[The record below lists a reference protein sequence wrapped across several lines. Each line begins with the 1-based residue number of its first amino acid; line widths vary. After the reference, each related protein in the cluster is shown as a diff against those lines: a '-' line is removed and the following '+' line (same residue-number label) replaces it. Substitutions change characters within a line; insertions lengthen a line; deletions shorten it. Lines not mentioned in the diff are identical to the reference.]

1 MKKTKLCNLIALS
14 LCATCCFAAGT
25 ALTACGGSDGDRIY
39 FVEEEKKKG
48 PQFLAGAL
56 ADIKVNDTIVLT
68 EYVEYVNNGNYSLT
82 ITDEKGNVQDLTN
95 EIVWFAAEA
104 GKYELTYKIHSGAK
118 KGTST
123 FVFNVTYPEL
133 TWEFS
138 LQNLPYNFG
147 QTLIFEDYFNDMN
160 IYASLENW
168 EVMMD
173 CVEVDGETIDLSDVT
188 EYTFNSMSDHT
199 LKFHIESPDGQRCDG
214 REVIS
219 MKYIDQAYLDYL
231 QNELNISIYGDL
243 YVEDGNY
250 TMIEG
255 SYCNGNN
262 VWLRRENGPHNL
274 PYIAYNGDYGIG
286 DYIKVDFTGKNMP
299 LMSFFR
305 DEYSKSIFDGT
316 KGIVVTG
323 GFTNNNGE
331 YLHQDLSSRVTMYG
345 PYMLHEYDRGA
356 EDTTT
361 LGDALSGSFE
371 SPALGSFNS
380 LKDGTRYRM
389 IAGFTGIRQGK
400 ANKLGTTTLVDTL
413 FLDFQCVIINLD
425 TKEIFS
431 KFALKTYGIQA
442 LGFEEIPVLTE
453 DNPFLK
459 GNIVLYGQHGRRTT
473 FDKIYPIVKGEGKSF
488 DELFA
493 EDLKL
498 SEFKKDAK
506 TFIVADGTPINAS
519 DYVDTTK
526 EGYVFYYKDEAG
538 NRYDVTGE
546 SFTITT
552 AGNYTF
558 CYSDGV
564 NLVASLNVF
573 VGSFSDE
580 VMAWIKEDKLNFY
593 GVEEITDD
601 HGFTLK
607 AGTILDGANYTGPN
621 AGNKVDQ
628 GYLAIDGEYGLG
640 DYIALD
646 FTGKNMPE
654 IAFFAKNY
662 NNSMYSQDGG
672 KHGILVAS
680 GITDWDGKVKTDLL
694 NGSKQVT
701 FDSPFMTQNIVDTW
715 FLKNIVQNSK
725 LGRANLED
733 GKHYRVV
740 MGFDAGSSHGAG
752 GITLRWAL
760 YDRDTETLLETQFI
774 ETWNFFTGSVDRVN
788 KMTHAD
794 LVGSIVLYGKFG
806 TTCTVDKVVGVCQDT
821 TLDGACSAF
830 DI

>member
-1 MKKTKLCNLIALS
+1 MKKTRLRNLITLS
-14 LCATCCFAAGT
+14 LCAAFCFAAGT
-25 ALTACGGSDGDRIY
+25 ALTACGDNGGDRIY

-48 PQFLAGAL
+48 PQFLEGAL
-56 ADIKVNDTIVLT
+56 ADIKVNDTVVLT
-68 EYVEYVNNGNYSLT
+68 EYVEYVSNAKYSLT
-82 ITDEKGNVQDLTN
+82 MTDEKGNVQDLTN
-95 EIVWFAAEA
+95 EIVWFVNEA
-104 GKYELTYKIHSGAK
+104 GKYELTYTINSGAK
-118 KGTST
+118 KGTSKFT
-123 FVFNVTYPEL
+123 FNVTYPEL

-160 IYASLENW
+160 IYASLESW

-173 CVEVDGETIDLSDVT
+173 SVEVDGEEIDLSDAT

-219 MKYIDQAYLDYL
+219 MKYVDQEYLDYL
-231 QNELNISIYGDL
+231 QNELNMSIYGDL
-243 YVEDGNY
+243 YVKDGGY

-286 DYIKVDFTGKNMP
+286 DFVKVDFTGKNMP

-305 DEYSKSIFDGT
+305 DEYSKSVFDGT

-323 GFTNNNGE
+323 GFSNNNGE
-331 YLHQDLSSRVTMYG
+331 SLHDELSSRVTMYG
-345 PYMLHEYDRGA
+345 PYMLHEYDRPA

-361 LGDALSGSFE
+361 LGDALSGSIE
-371 SPALGSFNS
+371 NPALGSFNS
-380 LKDGTRYRM
+380 LKDGTKYRL
-389 IAGFTGIRQGK
+389 IAGFTGIRSGR
-400 ANKLGTTTLVDTL
+400 ANKLGTTTPVDTL

-431 KFALKTYGIQA
+431 KFTLSTYGIQA
-442 LGFEEIPVLTE
+442 LGFEDIPVLTE
-453 DNPFLK
+453 NNPFLT

-473 FDKIYPIVKGEGKSF
+473 FDKIYPIIEGDGKSF
-488 DELFA
+488 EELFA

-498 SEFKKDAK
+498 SQFKSNAK
-506 TFIVADGTPINAS
+506 TFIVADGTPINVS

-526 EGYVFYYKDEAG
+526 ENYVFYYKDEVG
-538 NRYDVTGE
+538 NRYEVTGE
-546 SFTITT
+546 SFLINT

-564 NLVASLNVF
+564 NLVAELTVF

-580 VMAWIKEDKLNFY
+580 IMAWIKEEKLNFY
-593 GVEEITDD
+593 GVDELTEE

-607 AGTILDGANYTGPN
+607 AGTIGNGANYTGPN
-621 AGNKVDQ
+621 PGNKIDQ
-628 GYLAIDGEYGLG
+628 GYLAIDGNYGIG

-662 NNSMYSQDGG
+662 NNSMYYQDGG
-672 KHGILVAS
+672 NQGIVVTS
-680 GITDWDGKVKTDLL
+680 GITKYNGELNTDIF
-694 NGSKQVT
+694 NGSKTIT
-701 FDSPFMTQNIVDTW
+701 FNSPFMLQNIDTW
-715 FLKNIVQNSK
+715 LIKTHANDAK

-740 MGFDAGSSHGAG
+740 MGFDAGSTHGAG

-760 YDRDTETLLETQFI
+760 YDLDGKTMVEKGMV
-774 ETWNFFTGSVDRVN
+774 ETWNFFTGSNDRVN
-788 KMTHAD
+788 NMALDD
-794 LVGSIVLYGKFG
+794 LVGSIVFYGKFG
-806 TTCTVDKVVGVCQDT
+806 TTCTVDKVYSVCQDT
-821 TLDGACSAF
+821 TLDDACSAF
-830 DI
+830 GI

>member
-1 MKKTKLCNLIALS
+1 MKKTRLCKLVALS
-14 LCATCCFAAGT
+14 LCATACFAAGA
-25 ALTACGGSDGDRIY
+25 ALTACGNDGDRIY

-48 PQFLAGAL
+48 PQFLEGAL
-56 ADIKVNDTIVLT
+56 ADIEVNATVVLT
-68 EYVEYVNNGNYSLT
+68 EYVEYVSGADYSLT
-82 ITDEKGNVQDLTN
+82 MTDENGNTQDLTN
-95 EIVWFAAEA
+95 EIVWFANEA
-104 GKYELTYKIHSGAK
+104 GKYVLTYKIKSGSK
-118 KGTST
+118 KGTAQFT
-123 FVFNVTYPEL
+123 FNVTYPEL

-168 EVMMD
+168 EVKMD
-173 CVEVDGETIDLSDVT
+173 SVEVDGEEIDLSNAT

-199 LKFHIESPDGQRCDG
+199 LKFHIESPDGQRCEG

-219 MKYIDQAYLDYL
+219 MKYVDEDYL
-231 QNELNISIYGDL
+231 SYLENDLNISIYGDL

-286 DYIKVDFTGKNMP
+286 DYVKVDFTGKNMP

-305 DEYSKSIFDGT
+305 DEYSESVFDGS

-323 GFTNNNGE
+323 GFTNNSGE
-331 YLHQDLSSRVTMYG
+331 SLHNDMSSRVTMYG
-345 PYMLHEYDRGA
+345 PYMLHEYDRPA

-361 LGDALSGSFE
+361 LGDALSGSIE
-371 SPALGSFNS
+371 NPALGSFNS
-380 LKDGTRYRM
+380 LQDGTKYRM
-389 IAGFTGIRQGK
+389 IAGFTGIRQGR
-400 ANKLGTTTLVDTL
+400 ANKLGTTTPVDTL

-431 KFALKTYGIQA
+431 KFTLSTYGIQA
-442 LGFEEIPVLTE
+442 LGFEDIPVLTE
-453 DNPFLK
+453 NNPFLT

-473 FDKIYPIVKGEGKSF
+473 FDKIYPIIEGEGKSF

-493 EDLKL
+493 EELKL
-498 SEFKKDAK
+498 SEFKSGAK
-506 TFIVADGTPINAS
+506 TFIINDGAPINVS

-538 NRYDVTGE
+538 NKYDVTGD
-546 SFTITT
+546 SFTINTS
-552 AGNYTF
+552 GNYTF
-558 CYSDGV
+558 CYSNGK

-573 VGSFSDE
+573 VGSFSDSIID
-580 VMAWIKEDKLNFY
+580 WIKTDNLNFY
-593 GVEEITDD
+593 GVEEITED
-601 HGFTLK
+601 HGLTIK
-607 AGTILDGANYTGPN
+607 AGTIGNGASYVGPN
-621 AGNKVDQ
+621 AGNKIDQ
-628 GYLAIDGEYGLG
+628 GYVAFDGEYGLG

-662 NNSMYSQDGG
+662 NNSMYYQDGG
-672 KHGILVAS
+672 KQGIVVAS
-680 GITDWDGKVKTDLL
+680 GITNWNGEVKTDLL

-701 FDSPFMTQNIVDTW
+701 FDSPFMAQNVIDTW
-715 FLKNIVQNSK
+715 FLKNTVKDSK

-740 MGFDAGSSHGAG
+740 MGFEAGSSHGEG
-752 GITLRWAL
+752 GITLKWAL
-760 YDRDTETLLETQFI
+760 YDLDTDTLLETQFI
-774 ETWNFFTGSVDRVN
+774 ETWNFFTGSEAKVKN
-788 KMTHAD
+788 MTHDD
-794 LVGSIVLYGKFG
+794 LVGSIVLYGKFNA
-806 TTCTVDKVVGVCQDT
+806 TTTVDKVVGICQDT
-821 TLDGACSAF
+821 TLEGACSAF
-830 DI
+830 GV